1 MTMEAFPVSIRDK
14 AAASPRPGAV
24 ALDPGEVAL
33 LQACVGFHA
42 KAQADPGIR
51 DRLYRLWCKLED
63 LKRAA

>member
-1 MTMEAFPVSIRDK
+1 MAMEAFPVSIRDEVIGG
-14 AAASPRPGAV
+14 RRHGAV

-63 LKRAA
+63 LKSAA